1 MNYLGNLLQTRRL
14 PSTQSGLLQGNTFRG
29 QPMGV
34 SPIRGMAAQQA
45 ALPLTS
51 GSMYQGPFSELE
63 DQAVAQG
70 QRVSSGLGGVARGIG
85 GAFTGEG
92 SSARLS
98 ALGAS
103 LLQGPSRTPISLGS
117 SLAQGLLAGNIAAQQ
132 EEDRR
137 FNRSLLE
144 QKAQA
149 EADKLK
155 LEQDK
160 ARMESASF
168 GGLGKSA
175 MEAEQKLRKE
185 YDARSK
191 DYREARTGYS
201 RVISAGTAKAPTGA
215 DDIALIFGFMKT
227 VDPGSVVRESEFSLA
242 QDTGA
247 APEKAKAFINRVAR
261 GERLTPMMRRY
272 FVEAAGRQ
280 FAGIQGPQRDLEERY
295 KQIAESY
302 NLNSSRVVQPLSAT
316 FKGVQEVP
324 VGSAS
329 EPHKVSSQS
338 EGESLPKG
346 SIFLV
351 EGEQRAQVVE

>member
-1 MNYLGNLLQTRRL
+1 MVNGLLNYYNRGGGL
-14 PSTQSGLLQGNTFRG
+14 GLLQDSSMNIARQMTPQMQFQNPLLGMDLSPRQPTFGDQFRT
-29 QPMGV
+29 
-34 SPIRGMAAQQA
+34 AA
-45 ALPLTS
+45 T
-51 GSMYQGPFSELE
+51 G
-63 DQAVAQG
+63 AV
-70 QRVSSGLGGVARGIG
+70 RGLGD
-85 GAFTGEG
+85 AFTGEG

-103 LLQGPSRTPISLGS
+103 LLAGPSRTPISLGS
-117 SLAQGLLAGNIAAQQ
+117 SLAQGLLAGNVAAQQ
-132 EEDRR
+132 EEERKFKR
-137 FNRSLLE
+137 GLLE

-155 LEQDK
+155 LEQDR
-160 ARMESASF
+160 ARMEIASF

-191 DYREARTGYS
+191 NYREARTGYS

-261 GERLTPMMRRY
+261 GERLTPTMRRY

-280 FAGIQGPQRDLEERY
+280 FAGIQEPQRNLEERY

-302 NLNSSRVVQPLSAT
+302 SLNPSRVVQPLSAT
-316 FKGVQEVP
+316 FKGVQEMP

-329 EPHKVSSQS
+329 EPHKVSSRD
-338 EGESLPKG
+338 EGESLPIG

-351 EGEQRAQVVE
+351 EGEQRPQVVE